1 MSFAALWKNWKNLK
15 KFEKIAS
22 FKIHTKLP
30 NSDTNFEYSNEDL
43 IKSFTPVAQEGI
55 FYFSSL
61 LHKIVMN
68 KQRIVAMCIV
78 VVIYI
83 YMYVIYKI
91 DYIYI
96 YIYTY
101 IYNRL

>member
-1 MSFAALWKNWKNLK
+1 MALWQNWKNLK

-68 KQRIVAMCIV
+68 KGRIVA
-78 VVIYI
+78 IYI
-83 YMYVIYKI
+83 VE
-91 DYIYI
+91 IYI
-96 YIYTY
+96 YIRIY
-101 IYNRL
+101 IYT

>member
-1 MSFAALWKNWKNLK
+1 MK

-22 FKIHTKLP
+22 FKKNKIHTKLP
-30 NSDTNFEYSNEDL
+30 NSDTNFEYSNKDL
-43 IKSFTPVAQEGI
+43 IKSFTAVAQKGI

-83 YMYVIYKI
+83 YIYIYMYVIYKI

-96 YIYTY
+96 YIHTY
-101 IYNRL
+101 IIDYKP